1 MLEEAKA
8 SVEALVTEVM
18 AVPTDT
24 IYSSFEALVQNM
36 QAVGIER
43 KKEIE
48 AKTFQVNLFAERDS
62 GLKILLPGN
71 LLRNKFLV
79 MSTTLLFR
87 RSDLINPC
95 RELLWF
101 RIPDYLCLMEGCVF

>member
-8 SVEALVTEVM
+8 SVEALVTKVM

-43 KKEIE
+43 KK
-48 AKTFQVNLFAERDS
+48 
-62 GLKILLPGN
+62 
-71 LLRNKFLV
+71 
-79 MSTTLLFR
+79 
-87 RSDLINPC
+87 
-95 RELLWF
+95 
-101 RIPDYLCLMEGCVF
+101 